1 MARRLPI
8 VEFIAMMALL
18 FSMVAFS
25 IDSMLPGLPQI
36 AAELSPEAP
45 NRAQLIITAF
55 MLGMGLGT
63 FISGPLADAFGRRIV
78 VTGGIVIYMIGA
90 GLAYFANSLE
100 LLLLARVLQGL
111 GVSGPRIAPLAMI
124 RDLYEGR
131 RMAQITSFVT
141 MVFMLVPAAAPSL
154 GAVIIGVWDWRAIF
168 VAFMVFAVIGAL
180 WLNLRQDETLAV
192 ADRRPFRFTPLKAGF
207 LEVMRNRLVMVFIGA
222 ITLEFAALVGLLSST
237 QQIYSEV
244 FGRAASFPLW
254 FAATALLAATGTL
267 LNAVLVMRVGMRRLV
282 LWSFGMQSALSLLA
296 ALLFFTGAFSGTSA
310 FILWFAWSS
319 SALFF
324 VGLILGNLNA
334 LALQPLG
341 HVAGMAASLISAIST
356 VIAVFIGGPIGLAFD
371 GTPLPLTASVA
382 GLAGLAW
389 LLIRRATREAVSP
402 AT

>member
-1 MARRLPI
+1 
-8 VEFIAMMALL
+8 
-18 FSMVAFS
+18 VAFS
-25 IDSMLPGLPQI
+25 IDSMLPGLPEI
-36 AAELSPEAP
+36 AAELSPDAP

-63 FISGPLADAFGRRIV
+63 FVSGPLADAYGRRIV
-78 VTGGIVIYMIGA
+78 VTGGIAIFIVGA

-100 LLLLARVLQGL
+100 LLLLARVLQGI

-154 GAVIIGVWDWRAIF
+154 GAVIIGLWDWRAIF
-168 VAFMVFAVIGAL
+168 VAFMVFAITGAL

-237 QQIYSEV
+237 QQVYSEV
-244 FGRAASFPLW
+244 FGKGATFPLW

-296 ALLFFTGAFSGTSA
+296 ATLFFSGAFSGTAA
-310 FILWFAWSS
+310 FVLWFAWSS

-382 GLAGLAW
+382 GLSGVAW
-389 LLIRRATREAVSP
+389 LLIRRATREAVTDAP
-402 AT
+402 